1 MVLAGPVLP
10 QGERGGDKIDALPLQ
25 RLGMTK
31 HVLLLEEGG
40 MAKGEMLEKHSLH
53 PKSPGSEPTKQLPLK
68 NRP

>member
-31 HVLLLEEGG
+31 HELLLEEGG
-40 MAKGEMLEKHSLH
+40 IWQKGKCLKSTRYTQKAQGVNQPSNSL
-53 PKSPGSEPTKQLPLK
+53 
-68 NRP
+68 